1 MNAFKA
7 SASGFLIGI
16 AILCFA
22 DFFQKKKKNVKTLEW
37 TCTDRNLTFCIFVQR
52 HVSVRDQAGQVQCT
66 LIKKTGF
73 AYERQDWAN
82 ITIKGETKSDMSP
95 NTDQTKTAVSFQ

>member
-22 DFFQKKKKNVKTLEW
+22 DFFQKKKK
-37 TCTDRNLTFCIFVQR
+37 
-52 HVSVRDQAGQVQCT
+52 
-66 LIKKTGF
+66 KK
-73 AYERQDWAN
+73 
-82 ITIKGETKSDMSP
+82 M
-95 NTDQTKTAVSFQ
+95 